1 MARAKRPVM
10 LVGGVPGNSA
20 EEVLRVVAPI
30 VGDLAIGLTDGE
42 FGLRRFWVFF
52 VAINTWDKH
61 PDMEL
66 IRPNPEPMPGVPE
79 WLPPDYHACPWWGPK
94 SGVQKLRRI
103 ETLGYPDEALA
114 SYKVFCKLRDQGVI
128 PRGVRFQQSLP
139 FPDDA
144 TRVFTN
150 NAHNMDLMVDAYIDV
165 MKRDVA
171 KLCRTIPHDDLV
183 LQWDINWET
192 VALEHGDH
200 MPDVAPMQFKP
211 TGDPMERFLRYI
223 RELNAPIPKRVP
235 VGMHIC
241 YGDLHHKHFKDP
253 VDLATSV
260 KMANKAA
267 EVSDRPISHVQ
278 MAVPR
283 HRSDDKYFEPLEDLR
298 IGDATVYAGLVHY
311 TDGVEGSKKRL
322 AVFERHFTGPTGVA
336 TECGLGRRPKNQ
348 QLTKLLEIHR
358 EVAAVIRA

>member
-1 MARAKRPVM
+1 MSRARRPVM

-94 SGVQKLRRI
+94 LGVQQLRPI
-103 ETLGYPDEALA
+103 ETLGYPEEALA
-114 SYKVFCKLRDQGVI
+114 SYKVFCRLRDQGVI
-128 PRGVRFQQSLP
+128 PQGARFQQSLP

-144 TRVFTN
+144 ARVFTN

-165 MKRDVA
+165 MRRDVA
-171 KLCRTIPHDDLV
+171 KLCQKIPHDDLV

-192 VALEHGDH
+192 VALEHGDY
-200 MPDVAPMQFKP
+200 MPEAPPMQFKP
-211 TGDPMERFLRYI
+211 TGDPMERFVRYI
-223 RELNAPIPKRVP
+223 HELNAPIPKAVH
-235 VGMHIC
+235 VGMHLC
-241 YGDLHHKHFKDP
+241 YGDLHHKHSKDPADLAISADPESHVLGGASNRSTESASLRAASQRLCRNAALCLFLVVRRRLFHVGNFKDTRP
-253 VDLATSV
+253 DCPEHRAQWDSV
-260 KMANKAA
+260 
-267 EVSDRPISHVQ
+267 
-278 MAVPR
+278 
-283 HRSDDKYFEPLEDLR
+283 
-298 IGDATVYAGLVHY
+298 
-311 TDGVEGSKKRL
+311 
-322 AVFERHFTGPTGVA
+322 
-336 TECGLGRRPKNQ
+336 LGY
-348 QLTKLLEIHR
+348 
-358 EVAAVIRA
+358 